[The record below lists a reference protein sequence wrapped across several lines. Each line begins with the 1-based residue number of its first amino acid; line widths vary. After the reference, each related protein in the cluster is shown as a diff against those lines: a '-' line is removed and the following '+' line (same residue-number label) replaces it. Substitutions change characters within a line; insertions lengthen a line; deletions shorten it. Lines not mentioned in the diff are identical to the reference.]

1 MRFAALAIVAFTVL
15 IVGCAK
21 RQPQETASF
30 EIERSF
36 EAKDAP
42 VELTLKIDKRETT
55 MADSFRCVV
64 ELRRGEDVTAQLPVY
79 ADLEQS
85 FAPLL
90 VRDRR
95 ALPQRIKNGFVVEAD
110 EYELEPLVSG
120 EYTIKPFT
128 PTYTLDGKEGT
139 IETEP
144 IELTVTSVGAG
155 DPRAELRDIA
165 GPVELPTK
173 RARWWIWAGVGA
185 VVIAAPAVVLI
196 LLLRRRRHPLAVA
209 RRLAAHEIAFDA
221 LRELR
226 EKDYIGRGMVNAFYV
241 ELSAILRWYVE
252 NRFGLHAPEQT
263 TEEFLGAI
271 AHDGHFDLRRRTL
284 LGEFLEH
291 CDLVKFAKYGPSA
304 HEIEGAFTSAT
315 TFIDETKEE
324 AADRAV

>member
-1 MRFAALAIVAFTVL
+1 MRFAALAIVAFAVF
-15 IVGCAK
+15 IVGCTK
-21 RQPQETASF
+21 RRPQEAASF

-36 EAKDAP
+36 EAEDAP
-42 VELTLKIDKRETT
+42 VELTLRIDKRETT

-64 ELRRGEDVTAQLPVY
+64 ELRRGQDVTAQLPVY
-79 ADLEQS
+79 ADLEPS

-95 ALPQRIKNGFVVEAD
+95 ALPQRIENCLVVEAD

-128 PTYTLDGKEGT
+128 LTYTLDGEART

-144 IELTVTSVGAG
+144 IELSVTSLGAG

-173 RARWWIWAGVGA
+173 RAGWWIWAG
-185 VVIAAPAVVLI
+185 IAAVLIAAAAVVLI
-196 LLLRRRRHPLAVA
+196 LLLRRRRHPAAIA
-209 RRLAAHEIAFDA
+209 RRRSAHEIAFDA

-226 EKDYIGRGMVNAFYV
+226 EKDYIGRGMVKVFYV

-271 AHDGHFDLRRRTL
+271 ARDGHFDLRRRTL
-284 LGEFLEH
+284 LREFLEH

-304 HEIEGAFTSAT
+304 REIEGAFTSTT

-324 AADRAV
+324 AAHRAV